1 MKKPGIGLLIGLAKA
16 KKDEGEEGAEAPVK
30 AGNPTLELAG
40 RKALKA
46 LKADDAA
53 GFAAAVKSIV
63 EYCQEGSEE
72 EEEDDLDMEDDD
84 DEEDDDVA

>member
-16 KKDEGEEGAEAPVK
+16 KKDEGEDGAETPVK

-53 GFAAAVKSIV
+53 GFAAAIKSIV
-63 EYCQEGSEE
+63 EYCQEGPEE
-72 EEEDDLDMEDDD
+72 EEEDLDMEDDD